1 MDSTSRDGWASEL
14 RNGVLALAVLTQLKT
29 PQYSAS
35 LIQVLE
41 QRGLLLDPGA
51 LPPLMRRLEKQ
62 KLLTG
67 NWDQTTG
74 DRPRKYYALSEA
86 GEEALEQMYKDWQNV
101 KRELQQL
108 IEGDGSHGID

>member
-1 MDSTSRDGWASEL
+1 MDNSLLDGWASEL
-14 RNGVLALAVLTQLKT
+14 RNGVLALAVLAQLET

-62 KLLTG
+62 RLLIG
-67 NWDQTTG
+67 NWDQTAG
-74 DRPRKYYALSEA
+74 KRPRKYYALSEA
-86 GEEALEQMYKDWQNV
+86 GREALEHLNNDWQKV
-101 KRELQQL
+101 TEELQQL
-108 IEGDGSHGID
+108 IEGDGSHGVD

>member
-1 MDSTSRDGWASEL
+1 MDKTSWDDWAAEL
-14 RNGVLALAVLTQLKT
+14 RSGILPLAVLAQLEA

-51 LPPLMRRLEKQ
+51 LAPLLRRLEKQ

-67 NWDQTTG
+67 KWDQTG
-74 DRPRKYYALSEA
+74 NQPRKYYALSEA
-86 GEEALEQMYKDWQNV
+86 GVEALEQMNSDWQKV
-101 KRELQQL
+101 TQELQQL
-108 IEGDGSHGID
+108 IEGDGSQ